1 MKTLKSA
8 LALLALTAVS
18 SAGFA
23 HPNPFEGDTPGYAR
37 DDGKPVYEGIGEK
50 SGPCVEDLL
59 TTLSVESLDPADF
72 PGEGEDEPGYGEWGP
87 SEAGNAQPGLGAPHS
102 GPRPP
107 RD

>member
-59 TTLSVESLDPADF
+59 TTSSEVPLDPADF
-72 PGEGEDEPGYGEWGP
+72 PRRWRGRTGLWGMG
-87 SEAGNAQPGLGAPHS
+87 SERGG
-102 GPRPP
+102 
-107 RD
+107 